1 MFKQIFTF
9 LIICFTLFCFYAVEA
24 AFSEQQTWRIL
35 DAFKGRQ
42 QELLFE
48 DDIWEFDSE
57 DLKIFDISKK
67 MNIYGS
73 ISDKIKYERGTIE
86 DKSIYELGKIL
97 SLQESLELLEN
108 DIEQSTQSVN
118 KINGKVIEI
127 KKDIEVNQ
135 KTLTLIRWNIEENRK
150 TLLKYLEYVYKK
162 SNNVYAEDKFDN
174 LKSILLNNDD
184 ISDII
189 NDLYFKSIIQVTW
202 QELIQSHKKLVSQLY
217 IKKLDLEKSEKE
229 LKQIRKIEIID
240 RKVLNDKKEFKE
252 RLLKVSKWKQAL
264 YENFI
269 NDKIDVEKKVKL
281 QAFKEKI
288 RFDKVQKD
296 ILEKYNCEFV
306 DLSVQENQIINL
318 TPKCSELNKVLYAE
332 KRLQSSKTY
341 TQNFFDWPVSPKL
354 WITSF
359 FRWNKYRAL
368 FGSDHDAIDIAA
380 NQWTVLT
387 APADWYVIYLNE
399 PKVWEYSFLALK
411 HADGYV
417 TVYGHL
423 NEINVQEFDFVRR
436 GQIFAKTGWAYG
448 TKWAWLMTTGPHLHF
463 EVYQNEEPL
472 DPLNYLDL
480 SYVNYSNLLD
490 KYHVKF
496 ESDFRIRK
504 WYEYSKAKKSWRV
517 FNLNWVSEVERQKDL
532 IERYTHPNFR
542 NWDMWVE
549 ESLNWN
555 IDPTFVMCVGL
566 AESWL
571 WRNTLTKNNVWN
583 IWNNDRW
590 DKREFDT
597 PREWVYAMI
606 RTFNNKY
613 LGGHTEIQQLSRYGN
628 KDGTIYASDPV
639 HWHSNVTKCMS
650 SIKGYYV
657 PDNYNFRLV
666 K

>member
-1 MFKQIFTF
+1 MFKQLFTF
-9 LIICFTLFCFYAVEA
+9 FIIITTLFCFYKVGAVSNETA
-24 AFSEQQTWRIL
+24 WRIL

-48 DDIWEFDSE
+48 NNIWEFESD

-67 MNIYGS
+67 MNIYGN

-97 SLQESLELLEN
+97 SLQESLDLLED
-108 DIEQSTQSVN
+108 DIQQSSDNVD

-127 KKDIEVNQ
+127 KKSIEINQ
-135 KTLTLIRWNIEENRK
+135 KTLNLIRSNIEENRK

-162 SNNVYAEDKFDN
+162 SNNVYDEDQFDN
-174 LKSILLNNDD
+174 LKSILLNNED

-189 NDLYFKSIIQVTW
+189 NDLYFKSIIQITG
-202 QELIQSHKKLVSQLY
+202 QELIQSHKKMVSQLY
-217 IKKLDLEKSEKE
+217 IKKLEFEKNEKE

-252 RLLKVSKWKQAL
+252 RLLKVSQGKQAL

-269 NDKIDVEKKVKL
+269 QDKIDVEKKVKL

-296 ILEKYNCEFV
+296 ILKKYNCEFV
-306 DLSVQENQIINL
+306 DLSIAENQIINL
-318 TPKCSELNKVLYAE
+318 TEKCSELNKVLYAE
-332 KRLQSSKTY
+332 QRLQKSKTY

-354 WITSF
+354 GISSF
-359 FRWNKYRAL
+359 YRWENYTKL
-368 FGSDHDAIDIAA
+368 FGSEHDAIDIVA
-380 NQWTVLT
+380 NQGTIIT
-387 APADWYVIYLNE
+387 APADGYVIYLNE

-423 NEINVQEFDFVRR
+423 NEINVQAFDYVRK
-436 GQIFAKTGWAYG
+436 GQIFAKSWGAYG

-463 EVYQNEEPL
+463 EVFQNEESL
-472 DPLNYLDL
+472 DPLNHLDL

-490 KYHVKF
+490 KYKIKF

-504 WYEYSKAKKSWRV
+504 WYDYSKAVDSGRV
-517 FNLNWVSEVERQKDL
+517 FKLNGFTEVERQKDL

-542 NWDMWVE
+542 DWDMWVE
-549 ESLNWN
+549 ESLNGN
-555 IDPTFVMCVGL
+555 IDPTFTMCVWL
-566 AESWL
+566 AESGL
-571 WRNTLTKNNVWN
+571 WRNTLTQNNVWN
-583 IWNNDRW
+583 IWNNDRG
-590 DKREFDT
+590 DKRIFDS
-597 PREWVYAMI
+597 PRAGVFAMI
-606 RTFNNKY
+606 STFNNRY
-613 LGGHTEIQQLSRYGN
+613 LWGHTEIQQLSRYGN

-650 SIKGYYV
+650 SIKWYYV